1 MNDEI
6 LNIIESARKSH
17 NNKQALFLEKYID
30 YYNMP
35 IKNNVILYESFAG
48 AGMIDSP
55 YAIFLEFLHN
65 KKFDDY
71 IHVWVINNFEN
82 NKAYMHGTIY
92 RIRRANNLIN
102 NGFKPLSYKTN
113 YSKYPTK
120 KLYW

>member
-1 MNDEI
+1 MTRLNDEI

-35 IKNNVILYESFAG
+35 IKDNVILYESFAG

-55 YAIFLEFLHN
+55 YAIFLEFLRN
-65 KKFDDY
+65 DKFDDY

-82 NKAYMHGTIY
+82 NNFRLLEYVD
-92 RIRRANNLIN
+92 
-102 NGFKPLSYKTN
+102 KPN
-113 YSKYPTK
+113 VRFI
-120 KLYW
+120 LYGSND